1 MLARLLKP
9 YGIGPKIR
17 LGDVA
22 GVGGYYLSHSEPA
35 FARSSNKSYKPYNLY
50 AQPVE
55 LVEVVEVPAMSRR
68 LTEDFAPVA

>member
-1 MLARLLKP
+1 MASGPNKSGLATLQASAAITYPTVNPRSP
-9 YGIGPKIR
+9 
-17 LGDVA
+17 D
-22 GVGGYYLSHSEPA
+22 
-35 FARSSNKSYKPYNLY
+35 SSNKSYKPYNLY